1 MNDLDPQLAEMVY
14 DLIASLTNKQNHY
27 FYCTRMQIKDNFY
40 KIRISLKDVDE
51 ELDAKETTIYIRRL
65 NND

>member
-1 MNDLDPQLAEMVY
+1 MISQLGRA
-14 DLIASLTNKQNHY
+14 LQQP
-27 FYCTRMQIKDNFY
+27 RMQIKDNFY